1 MADGS
6 VLVAAA
12 NDAPVR
18 PIDVVYFAGA
28 GGSSEA
34 YRLALGRHPDV
45 ALNHNAVA
53 IGVHMFNCPE
63 TEHFIA
69 DVFDI
74 DPRVIRPGV
83 KWRSFWASPDCR
95 HFSKAKGSAPVS
107 PRVRGLAWVVVKVA
121 KLLGDLAPD
130 VIFLENVEEFVD
142 WGPLLAPDEKGVQ
155 RPDPA
160 RKGETFGLW
169 CKRLRQCG
177 YVVEYKVDWIAA
189 DYGAPTTRKRLLL
202 IARRD
207 GQPIVWPQPTHA
219 PRKVAKSKGLHP
231 YEAAADCID
240 FSLPC
245 PSIFLTQEECRAMG
259 IRAKRPLEPATMARI
274 AKGVYR
280 YVIAS
285 GDPFIV
291 PLTHHGDPRAYDLND
306 PFRTVT
312 AAHRGELALVQPQ
325 LAGGAIVGC
334 GSRAGQSPPRGLD
347 EPLGTVIGKADRCL
361 TAAYLTK
368 FSENSIGED
377 PGEPLHT
384 VMAGAPR
391 HGLVTQFLTKFRT
404 GATGSDLKDPM
415 PTVTANSYNVRPGGS
430 APLGVVS
437 ACLVPSYGE
446 RDGQEPRCRGV
457 EEPYPTVV
465 PTGNGGRLV
474 TAFMEQ
480 ANTDMVGRDMREPVS
495 TIVGKGCTQRVVTA
509 HLDYPYGS
517 NVGAAAGDARE
528 PLKTVTAGGSH
539 HFLVEEEVS
548 PVGSPISDR
557 LSAFLVKYYGSEVG
571 QDLRDPL
578 HCVTTRA
585 RFGLVVVRGELMQ
598 ITDIGMRMLTPR
610 ELAAAQGFPKAYR
623 TDRRIDFATGKV
635 EPVTKTDETRLI
647 GNSVSPIAAAPF
659 IRANLPPEAQG
670 VRVVA

>member
-1 MADGS
+1 MAERS
-6 VLVAAA
+6 AYIAPA
-12 NDAPVR
+12 NDAPAR

-74 DPRVIRPGV
+74 DPTVIRPGV

-142 WGPLLAPDEKGVQ
+142 WGPLLPPDDKGVQ

-189 DYGAPTTRKRLLL
+189 DFGAPTTRKRLIL

-207 GQPIVWPQPTHA
+207 GQPIVWPEPTHA
-219 PRKVAKSKGLHP
+219 PRKVAKSKGLKP
-231 YEAAADCID
+231 YVPAADCID

-245 PSIFLTQEECRAMG
+245 PSIFLTQEECRERG
-259 IRAKRPLEPATMARI
+259 IRAKRPLEEATLARI
-274 AKGVYR
+274 AKGVMR

-291 PLTHHGDPRAYDLND
+291 PIQNWSHERVHDIDDPLRTITAYPRGGAFALVQPEMAAGPFVTPLTHHGEGRFYDPQD
-306 PFRTVT
+306 PLRTVT
-312 AAHRGELALVQPQ
+312 AAHRGELALVQAQ
-325 LAGGAIVGC
+325 VA
-334 GSRAGQSPPRGLD
+334 RG
-347 EPLGTVIGKADRCL
+347 P

-377 PGEPLHT
+377 PAEPLHT

-391 HGLVTQFLTKFRT
+391 HGLVTAFLGRHF
-404 GATGSDLKDPM
+404 GASVGSDAFEP
-415 PTVTANSYNVRPGGS
+415 VGAVVAGG
-430 APLGVVS
+430 
-437 ACLVPSYGE
+437 
-446 RDGQEPRCRGV
+446 
-457 EEPYPTVV
+457 
-465 PTGNGGRLV
+465 GGKTQLV

-480 ANTDMVGRDMREPVS
+480 ANTGMVGRPASDPLS
-495 TIVGKGCTQRVVTA
+495 TIVQRGTTQRLVTA
-509 HLDYPYGS
+509 HLDYAYGS
-517 NVGAAAGDARE
+517 NARAAAGDPRGA
-528 PLKTVTAGGSH
+528 LKTVTAGGSH
-539 HFLVEEEVS
+539 HFLVTEDVA
-548 PVGSPISDR
+548 PIGQPTADR
-557 LSAFLVKYYGSEVG
+557 LQAFLVKYYGTAEG

-578 HCVTTRA
+578 HSVTSRA
-585 RFGLVVVRGELMQ
+585 RFGLVYVRGELMQ

-659 IRANLPPEAQG
+659 IRANLPLEAED

>member
-6 VLVAAA
+6 APFIVAA
-12 NDAPVR
+12 NDVPAR
-18 PIDVVYFAGA
+18 PLDVVYFAGA

-34 YRLALGRHPDV
+34 YRIALGRHPDV
-45 ALNHNAVA
+45 ALNHNATA

-63 TEHFIA
+63 TEHFVA

-74 DPRVIRPGV
+74 DPTIIRPGV

-121 KLLGDLAPD
+121 KMLGDLAPD

-142 WGPLLAPDEKGVQ
+142 WGPLLPPDDKGVQ

-177 YVVEYKVDWIAA
+177 YVVEYKVDWVAA
-189 DYGAPTTRKRLLL
+189 DYGVPTTRKRLLL

-207 GQPIVWPQPTHA
+207 GQPIVWPEPTHA
-219 PRKVAKSKGLHP
+219 PRKVAKSKGLRP
-231 YEAAADCID
+231 YERAADCID

-245 PSIFLTQEECRAMG
+245 PSIFLTQAECKAQG
-259 IRAKRPLEPATMARI
+259 IRAKRPLEPATLARI
-274 AKGVYR
+274 AKGVFR

-291 PLTHHGDPRAYDLND
+291 PIQNWSHERVHDVDDPLRTITAY
-306 PFRTVT
+306 P
-312 AAHRGELALVQPQ
+312 RGGAFAVVQPQ
-325 LAGGAIVGC
+325 LMGGAVVGC

-377 PGEPLHT
+377 PNEPLHT

-391 HGLVTQFLTKFRT
+391 HGLVTQFLTKFRA
-404 GATGSDLKDPM
+404 GATGADLEDPM
-415 PTVTANSYNVRPGGS
+415 PTVTANSFNVRPGG
-430 APLGVVS
+430 AVPLGIVS
-437 ACLVPSYGE
+437 ACMVPSYGE

-474 TAFMEQ
+474 TAYMEQ

-495 TIVGKGCTQRVVTA
+495 TIVGKGCTQR
-509 HLDYPYGS
+509 LIE
-517 NVGAAAGDARE
+517 VGVHSAGVDVSAR
-528 PLKTVTAGGSH
+528 LH
-539 HFLVEEEVS
+539 
-548 PVGSPISDR
+548 
-557 LSAFLVKYYGSEVG
+557 AFLVKYYGTGAVG
-571 QDLRDPL
+571 QALSDPL
-578 HCVTTRA
+578 HCISSRA
-585 RFGLVVVRGELMQ
+585 TFGLVVVRGELMQ
-598 ITDIGMRMLTPR
+598 ITDIGMRMLTPK
-610 ELAAAQGFPKAYR
+610 ELAAAQGFPKSYR
-623 TDRRIDFATGKV
+623 TDRRIDFHTGKV

-659 IRANLPPEAQG
+659 ILANLPPEAESARG
-670 VRVVA
+670 VA

>member
-1 MADGS
+1 MAERS
-6 VLVAAA
+6 AYIAPA
-12 NDAPVR
+12 NDAPAR

-74 DPRVIRPGV
+74 DPTVIRPGV

-142 WGPLLAPDEKGVQ
+142 WGPLLPPDDKGVQ

-189 DYGAPTTRKRLLL
+189 DFGAPTTRKRLIL

-207 GQPIVWPQPTHA
+207 GQPIVWPEPTHA
-219 PRKVAKSKGLHP
+219 PRKVAKSKGLKP
-231 YEAAADCID
+231 YVPAADCID

-245 PSIFLTQEECRAMG
+245 PSIFLTQAECRERG
-259 IRAKRPLEPATMARI
+259 IRAKRPLEEATLARI
-274 AKGVYR
+274 AKGVMR

-291 PLTHHGDPRAYDLND
+291 PIQNWSHERVHDIDDPLRTITAYPRGGAFALVQPEMAAGPFVTPLTHHGEGRVYDPQD
-306 PFRTVT
+306 PLRTVT
-312 AAHRGELALVQPQ
+312 AAHRGELALVQPT
-325 LAGGAIVGC
+325 LMGGAIVGC

-347 EPLGTVIGKADRCL
+347 DPLGTVIGKADRCL

-384 VMAGAPR
+384 VMAWRAAPWAGDPVPHQVPRGCDGVGPRRSDADCDGQQLQRAARWRSAAWRSVGLHGTGQYR
-391 HGLVTQFLTKFRT
+391 HGRT
-404 GATGSDLKDPM
+404 
-415 PTVTANSYNVRPGGS
+415 R
-430 APLGVVS
+430 
-437 ACLVPSYGE
+437 YG
-446 RDGQEPRCRGV
+446 
-457 EEPYPTVV
+457 
-465 PTGNGGRLV
+465 
-474 TAFMEQ
+474 
-480 ANTDMVGRDMREPVS
+480 
-495 TIVGKGCTQRVVTA
+495 
-509 HLDYPYGS
+509 
-517 NVGAAAGDARE
+517 
-528 PLKTVTAGGSH
+528 
-539 HFLVEEEVS
+539 
-548 PVGSPISDR
+548 
-557 LSAFLVKYYGSEVG
+557 
-571 QDLRDPL
+571 
-578 HCVTTRA
+578 
-585 RFGLVVVRGELMQ
+585 
-598 ITDIGMRMLTPR
+598 
-610 ELAAAQGFPKAYR
+610 
-623 TDRRIDFATGKV
+623 
-635 EPVTKTDETRLI
+635 
-647 GNSVSPIAAAPF
+647 
-659 IRANLPPEAQG
+659 
-670 VRVVA
+670 